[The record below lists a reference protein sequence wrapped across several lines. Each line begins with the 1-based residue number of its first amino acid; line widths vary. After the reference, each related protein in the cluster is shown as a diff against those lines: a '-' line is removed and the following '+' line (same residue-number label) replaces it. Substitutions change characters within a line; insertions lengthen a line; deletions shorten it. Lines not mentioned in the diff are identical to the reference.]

1 MNWVSAYDGVSDPST
16 FAIYTSDGKIVFD
29 PSLSKGDIKVYS
41 LSYSMNN
48 RTIGLAIF
56 SSGNPE
62 IMVVSKEPEDFTDF
76 LNINKNQI
84 LEATGLS
91 NDSRSGLVAILEGI
105 ERGGYYV
112 Q

>member
-62 IMVVSKEPEDFTDF
+62 IMVVSKDGRLFQAWAYRSADASYD
-76 LNINKNQI
+76 KKSD
-84 LEATGLS
+84 LERPL
-91 NDSRSGLVAILEGI
+91 
-105 ERGGYYV
+105 GYIFCRTLIK
-112 Q
+112 QH